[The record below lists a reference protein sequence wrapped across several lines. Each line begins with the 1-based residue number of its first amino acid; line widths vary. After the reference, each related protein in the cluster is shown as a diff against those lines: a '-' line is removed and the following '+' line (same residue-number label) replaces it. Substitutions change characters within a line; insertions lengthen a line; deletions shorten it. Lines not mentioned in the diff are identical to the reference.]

1 MHNFFCSCLFFVLI
15 RKDENMMM
23 DLQSNSTVI
32 GKRIDNN
39 FIVMKQG
46 KADNMSMPL
55 LRIPWPPRLAGG
67 PTPRP
72 PPQTLPFASCLLSCS
87 SVVLSGLSNVDY
99 ASPATEKFPLM
110 LQSQQSQH
118 AKAGKQGKNSNDL
131 LVDTD
136 ILKNFTNMKLRP
148 FSAKNYLTKVSPAVN
163 RPEQ

>member
-46 KADNMSMPL
+46 KADNMK
-55 LRIPWPPRLAGG
+55 
-67 PTPRP
+67 
-72 PPQTLPFASCLLSCS
+72 
-87 SVVLSGLSNVDY
+87 
-99 ASPATEKFPLM
+99 KFPLM